1 MAFCQTHLPLASVM
15 PIVSFIITYYSEPLP
30 LLAECLRSV
39 LQVRSLMMQRGMAK
53 QDFEIV
59 VVDDGS
65 RLSPLGM
72 LKQMDEDIC
81 YIRQTNAGLSAA
93 RNAGLAAARGEYVQF
108 VDADD
113 ALLPHAYCSLC
124 PQSREEADI
133 ILFRFTSD
141 EGRWHED
148 RADAFTD
155 KNTPPARPAGCRRA
169 MSGTQYMLHHNVRAS
184 ACCYLFRR
192 GLLGRL
198 RFADGLLHEDE
209 LFTPL
214 LLLRMHSVRDYTWPA
229 YYYRQRPHTI
239 THTDTARHIARRLD
253 DTETILHRL
262 RDVAN
267 HLRGDDRRA
276 LMRRVEQLTTDY
288 IYIMW
293 KVEADRQERVRRM
306 RQLAADGLL
315 PLPLHPYT
323 LRHWAFSLV
332 LRLPHGP
339 LDVLARAILGRGA
352 DGADG

>member
-1 MAFCQTHLPLASVM
+1 M

-65 RLSPLGM
+65 QLSPLGM

-93 RNAGLAAARGEYVQF
+93 RNTGLSAAHGEYVQF

-148 RADAFTD
+148 RADAFTG

-169 MSGTQYMLHHNVRAS
+169 MSGTQYMLQHNVRAS

-192 GLLGRL
+192 SMLGRL

-239 THTDTARHIARRLD
+239 THTDTARHIARRLN

-262 RDVAN
+262 RDEAGSMQ
-267 HLRGDDRRA
+267 GDDRRA

-293 KVEADRQERVRRM
+293 KVEADRQVRMRRM
-306 RQLAADGLL
+306 RQLAAAGLL
-315 PLPLHPYT
+315 PLPLRSYT
-323 LRHWAFSLV
+323 LRHWVFSLV

-339 LDVLARAILGRGA
+339 LDVLARTILGRGSG
-352 DGADG
+352 GAGR

>member
-1 MAFCQTHLPLASVM
+1 MAFCQTHLPPASVM

-93 RNAGLAAARGEYVQF
+93 RNAGLAAAHGEYVQF

-155 KNTPPARPAGCRRA
+155 KNTPPVRPAGCRRA

-192 GLLGRL
+192 RLLGRL
-198 RFADGLLHEDE
+198 RFADRLLHEDE

-214 LLLRMHSVRDYTWPA
+214 LLLRMHSVSDCPVPA
-229 YYYRQRPHTI
+229 YYYRRRPHSI
-239 THTDTARHIARRLD
+239 THTRTARHIARRLD

-262 RDVAN
+262 RDEAGSMQ
-267 HLRGDDRRA
+267 GDDRRA

-293 KVEADRQERVRRM
+293 KVEADRQVRMRRM
-306 RQLAADGLL
+306 RQLTTAGLL

-323 LRHWAFSLV
+323 LRHWAFCLA

-339 LDVLARAILGRGA
+339 LDVLARAILGRGSG
-352 DGADG
+352 GAGR

>member
-1 MAFCQTHLPLASVM
+1 M

-65 RLSPLGM
+65 QLSPLGM
-72 LKQMDEDIC
+72 LRQMDGDIS

-93 RNAGLAAARGEYVQF
+93 RNAGLAAAHGEYVQF

-192 GLLGRL
+192 SLLGEL
-198 RFADGLLHEDE
+198 RFADGMLHEDE

-214 LLLRMHSVRDYTWPA
+214 LLLRMHSVSDCPVPA
-229 YYYRQRPHTI
+229 YYYRRRPHSI
-239 THTDTARHIARRLD
+239 THTRTARHIARRLD

-262 RDVAN
+262 RDEAGSMQ
-267 HLRGDDRRA
+267 GDDRRA

-306 RQLAADGLL
+306 RQLTADGLL
-315 PLPLHPYT
+315 PLPLRSYT
-323 LRHWAFSLV
+323 LRHWVFSLV

-339 LDVLARAILGRGA
+339 LDVLARAILGRGT

>member
-1 MAFCQTHLPLASVM
+1 M

-72 LKQMDEDIC
+72 LRQMDEDIC

-93 RNAGLAAARGEYVQF
+93 RNAGLAAAHGEYVQF

-133 ILFRFTSD
+133 ILFRFTSED
-141 EGRWHED
+141 GRWHEN

-192 GLLGRL
+192 SLLGEL
-198 RFADGLLHEDE
+198 RFADGMLHEDE

-214 LLLRMHSVRDYTWPA
+214 LLLRMHSVSDCPVPA

-239 THTDTARHIARRLD
+239 THTRTARHIARRLD
-253 DTETILHRL
+253 DTEAILHRL
-262 RDVAN
+262 RDEAGSMQ
-267 HLRGDDRRA
+267 GDDRRA

-293 KVEADRQERVRRM
+293 KVEADRQVRMRRV
-306 RQLAADGLL
+306 RQLAAAGLL
-315 PLPLHPYT
+315 PLPLRSYT
-323 LRHWAFSLV
+323 LRHWTFCLA
-332 LRLPHGP
+332 LRLPF
-339 LDVLARAILGRGA
+339 VLFDRLFGAMLCRVGRK
-352 DGADG
+352 

>member
-1 MAFCQTHLPLASVM
+1 M

-93 RNAGLAAARGEYVQF
+93 RNAGLAAAHGEYVQF

-155 KNTPPARPAGCRRA
+155 KNTPPAHPAGCRRA

-192 GLLGRL
+192 SMLGRL
-198 RFADGLLHEDE
+198 RFADGMLHEDE

-214 LLLRMHSVRDYTWPA
+214 LLLRMHSVSDCPVPA
-229 YYYRQRPHTI
+229 YYYRRRPHSI
-239 THTDTARHIARRLD
+239 THTRTARHIARRLD

-262 RDVAN
+262 RDEAGSMQ
-267 HLRGDDRRA
+267 GDDRRA

-288 IYIMW
+288 IYLMW
-293 KVEADRQERVRRM
+293 KVEADRQVRMRRM
-306 RQLAADGLL
+306 RQLAAAGLL
-315 PLPLHPYT
+315 PLPLRSYT
-323 LRHWAFSLV
+323 LRHWVFCLV

-339 LDVLARAILGRGA
+339 LDVLARTILGRGA

>member
-15 PIVSFIITYYSEPLP
+15 PIVSFIITYYCEPLP

-65 RLSPLGM
+65 QLSPLGM

-93 RNAGLAAARGEYVQF
+93 RNAGLAAAHGEYVQF

-155 KNTPPARPAGCRRA
+155 KNTPPVRPAGCRRA

-192 GLLGRL
+192 SLLGEL
-198 RFADGLLHEDE
+198 RFADGMLHEDE

-262 RDVAN
+262 RDEAGSMQ
-267 HLRGDDRRA
+267 GDDRRA

-293 KVEADRQERVRRM
+293 KVEADRQVRTIRM
-306 RQLAADGLL
+306 RQLAAAGLL
-315 PLPLHPYT
+315 PLPLRSYT
-323 LRHWAFSLV
+323 LRHWAFCFV
-332 LRLPHGP
+332 LRLPYGP

-352 DGADG
+352 GGADG

>member
-1 MAFCQTHLPLASVM
+1 M

-65 RLSPLGM
+65 QLSPLGM
-72 LKQMDEDIC
+72 LKQMDGDIC

-93 RNAGLAAARGEYVQF
+93 RNAGLAAAHGEYVQF

-113 ALLPHAYCSLC
+113 ALLPHAYSSLC

-133 ILFRFTSD
+133 ILFRFTD
-141 EGRWHED
+141 EEHRWHED
-148 RADAFTD
+148 ETETSAE
-155 KNTPPARPAGCRRA
+155 NHTPAAGEAGCRRA
-169 MSGTQYMLHHNVRAS
+169 MSGTQYMLQHNVRAS

-192 GLLGRL
+192 SLLGEL
-198 RFADGLLHEDE
+198 RFADGMLHEDE

-214 LLLRMHSVRDYTWPA
+214 LLLRMHSVSDCPVPA
-229 YYYRQRPHTI
+229 YYYRRRPHSI
-239 THTDTARHIARRLD
+239 THTRTARHIARRLD

-262 RDVAN
+262 RDEAGSMQ
-267 HLRGDDRRA
+267 GDDRRA

-306 RQLAADGLL
+306 RQLNADGLL
-315 PLPLHPYT
+315 PLPLRPYT
-323 LRHWAFSLV
+323 LRHWVFSLA
-332 LRLPHGP
+332 LRLPF
-339 LDVLARAILGRGA
+339 VLFDRLFGAMLCRVGRK
-352 DGADG
+352 

>member
-1 MAFCQTHLPLASVM
+1 M

-65 RLSPLGM
+65 QLSPLGM
-72 LKQMDEDIC
+72 LRQMDEDIC

-93 RNAGLAAARGEYVQF
+93 RNAGLAAAHGEYVQF

-133 ILFRFTSD
+133 ILFRFTSED
-141 EGRWHED
+141 GRWHED

-155 KNTPPARPAGCRRA
+155 KNTPPACLAECRRT

-184 ACCYLFRR
+184 SCCYLFRR
-192 GLLGRL
+192 SLLGEL
-198 RFADGLLHEDE
+198 RFADGMLHEDE

-239 THTDTARHIARRLD
+239 THTDTACHIARRLD
-253 DTETILHRL
+253 DTEAILRRL
-262 RDVAN
+262 RDEAGSMQ
-267 HLRGDDRRA
+267 GDDRRA

-293 KVEADRQERVRRM
+293 KVEADRQVRMRRM
-306 RQLAADGLL
+306 RQLAAAGLL
-315 PLPLHPYT
+315 PLPLRSYT
-323 LRHWAFSLV
+323 LRHWVFCLV

-339 LDVLARAILGRGA
+339 LDVLARTILGRGA

>member
-1 MAFCQTHLPLASVM
+1 M

-65 RLSPLGM
+65 QLSPLGM
-72 LKQMDEDIC
+72 LKQMDEDIR
-81 YIRQTNAGLSAA
+81 YIRQDNAGLSAA
-93 RNAGLAAARGEYVQF
+93 RNAGLAAAHGEYVQF

-141 EGRWHED
+141 EDRWHED

-192 GLLGRL
+192 SMLGRL

-214 LLLRMHSVRDYTWPA
+214 LLLRMHSVSDCPVPA
-229 YYYRQRPHTI
+229 YYYRRRPHSI
-239 THTDTARHIARRLD
+239 THTRAARHIARRLN

-262 RDVAN
+262 RDEAGSMQ
-267 HLRGDDRRA
+267 GDDRRA

-293 KVEADRQERVRRM
+293 KVEADRQERMRRM
-306 RQLAADGLL
+306 RQLTAAGLL
-315 PLPLHPYT
+315 PLPLRFYT
-323 LRHWAFSLV
+323 LRHWVFSLV

>member
-1 MAFCQTHLPLASVM
+1 M
-15 PIVSFIITYYSEPLP
+15 PIVSFIITYYCEPLP

-65 RLSPLGM
+65 QLSPLGM

-93 RNAGLAAARGEYVQF
+93 RNAGLAAAHGEYVQF

-113 ALLPHAYCSLC
+113 ALLPHAYCLLC

-133 ILFRFTSD
+133 ILFRFTS
-141 EGRWHED
+141 EED
-148 RADAFTD
+148 RRHENEAETSTENHTQAADEAE
-155 KNTPPARPAGCRRA
+155 CRRA
-169 MSGTQYMLHHNVRAS
+169 MSGTQYMLQHNVRAS

-192 GLLGRL
+192 SLLGEL
-198 RFADGLLHEDE
+198 RFADGMLHEDE

-214 LLLRMHSVRDYTWPA
+214 LLLRMHSVRDCTWPP
-229 YYYRQRPHTI
+229 YYYRQRPHTS
-239 THTDTARHIARRLD
+239 THTDTACHIARRLN

-267 HLRGDDRRA
+267 HLLGDDRRA

-288 IYIMW
+288 IYIMC
-293 KVEADRQERVRRM
+293 KVEADRQERMRRM
-306 RQLAADGLL
+306 RQLTADGFL

-323 LRHWAFSLV
+323 LRHWAFCLA

-352 DGADG
+352 GGAGR

>member
-1 MAFCQTHLPLASVM
+1 M

-39 LQVRSLMMQRGMAK
+39 LQVRSLMMQRGMVK
-53 QDFEIV
+53 QDFEII

-65 RLSPLGM
+65 ECSPQEMLG
-72 LKQMDEDIC
+72 QMAGDII
-81 YIRQTNAGLSAA
+81 YINQENAGLSAA
-93 RNAGLAAARGEYVQF
+93 RNAGLAAAHGEYVQF

-113 ALLPHAYCSLC
+113 ALLSHAYCSLC

-133 ILFRFTSD
+133 ILFRFTSEED
-141 EGRWHED
+141 RWHENETETSTENHTLA
-148 RADAFTD
+148 ADE
-155 KNTPPARPAGCRRA
+155 AGCRRA

-192 GLLGRL
+192 SLLGEL
-198 RFADGLLHEDE
+198 RFADGMLHEDE

-214 LLLRMHSVRDYTWPA
+214 LLLRMHSVSDCPVPA
-229 YYYRQRPHTI
+229 YYYRRRPHSI
-239 THTDTARHIARRLD
+239 THTRAARHIARRLN

-306 RQLAADGLL
+306 RQLAAAGLL

-323 LRHWAFSLV
+323 LRHWVFSLV

-339 LDVLARAILGRGA
+339 LDVLARTILGRGA

>member
-1 MAFCQTHLPLASVM
+1 M
-15 PIVSFIITYYSEPLP
+15 PIVSFIITYYCEPLP

-39 LQVRSLMMQRGMAK
+39 LQVRSLMMLRGMVK
-53 QDFEIV
+53 QDFEII

-65 RLSPLGM
+65 ECSPQEMLG
-72 LKQMDEDIC
+72 QMAGDIIC
-81 YIRQTNAGLSAA
+81 ISQENAGLPAA
-93 RNAGLAAARGEYVQF
+93 RNAGLARARGEYVQF

-124 PQSREEADI
+124 PRSREEADI
-133 ILFRFTSD
+133 ILFRFTCD
-141 EGRWHED
+141 ESRRQADG
-148 RADAFTD
+148 ADAFTY
-155 KNTPPARPAGCRRA
+155 KNTPTAHQARCRRA

-192 GLLGRL
+192 SLLGEL
-198 RFADGLLHEDE
+198 RFADGMLHEDE

-214 LLLRMHSVRDYTWPA
+214 LLLRMHSVRDYTGPA

-239 THTDTARHIARRLD
+239 THTDTACHIARRLN
-253 DTETILHRL
+253 DTYTVLHRL
-262 RDVAN
+262 REVAN
-267 HLRGDDRRA
+267 HLLGDDKRA

-293 KVEADRQERVRRM
+293 KVETDRQRRMRRM

-323 LRHWAFSLV
+323 LRHWAFCLA
-332 LRLPHGP
+332 LRLPF
-339 LDVLARAILGRGA
+339 VLFDRLLGAMVCRAGRK
-352 DGADG
+352 

>member
-1 MAFCQTHLPLASVM
+1 MAFCQTHLPPASVM

-53 QDFEIV
+53 QDIEIV

-93 RNAGLAAARGEYVQF
+93 RNAGLVAAHGEYVQF

-169 MSGTQYMLHHNVRAS
+169 MSGTQYMLHRNVRAS

-192 GLLGRL
+192 SLLGEL

-214 LLLRMHSVRDYTWPA
+214 LLLRMHSVRDCPVPA
-229 YYYRQRPHTI
+229 YYYRRRPHSI
-239 THTDTARHIARRLD
+239 THTRTACHIARRLN

-315 PLPLHPYT
+315 PLPLRSYT
-323 LRHWAFSLV
+323 LRHWAFCLA

-339 LDVLARAILGRGA
+339 LDVLARAILGRGSG
-352 DGADG
+352 GADG

>member
-1 MAFCQTHLPLASVM
+1 M

-65 RLSPLGM
+65 QLSPLGM

-93 RNAGLAAARGEYVQF
+93 RNAGLAAAHGEYVQF

-133 ILFRFTSD
+133 ILFRFTGD

-155 KNTPPARPAGCRRA
+155 KNTPIVRPAGCRRA

-192 GLLGRL
+192 SLLGEL
-198 RFADGLLHEDE
+198 RFANGMLHEDE

-214 LLLRMHSVRDYTWPA
+214 LLLRMHSVSDCPVPA
-229 YYYRQRPHTI
+229 YYYRRRPHSI
-239 THTDTARHIARRLD
+239 THTDTACHIARRLN

-267 HLRGDDRRA
+267 PLRGDDRRA

-293 KVEADRQERVRRM
+293 KVEADRQVRMRRM
-306 RQLAADGLL
+306 RQLAAVGLL
-315 PLPLHPYT
+315 PLPLRSYT
-323 LRHWAFSLV
+323 LRHWVFSLV

-339 LDVLARAILGRGA
+339 LDVLARTILGRGA

>member
-1 MAFCQTHLPLASVM
+1 M
-15 PIVSFIITYYSEPLP
+15 PIVSFIITYYCEPLP

-65 RLSPLGM
+65 QLSPLGM

-93 RNAGLAAARGEYVQF
+93 RNAGLAAAHGEYVQF

-133 ILFRFTSD
+133 ILFRFTGD

-155 KNTPPARPAGCRRA
+155 KNTPPACLAGCRRA

-192 GLLGRL
+192 SLLGEL
-198 RFADGLLHEDE
+198 RFADGMLHEDE

-214 LLLRMHSVRDYTWPA
+214 LLLRMHSVSDCPVPA
-229 YYYRQRPHTI
+229 YYYRRRPHSI
-239 THTDTARHIARRLD
+239 THTDTACHIARRLN
-253 DTETILHRL
+253 DTEAILHRL

-293 KVEADRQERVRRM
+293 KVEADRQVRMRRM
-306 RQLAADGLL
+306 RQLAAVGLL
-315 PLPLHPYT
+315 PLPLRSYT
-323 LRHWAFSLV
+323 LRHWVFSLV

-339 LDVLARAILGRGA
+339 LDVLARTILGRGTA
-352 DGADG
+352 GAGG

>member
-1 MAFCQTHLPLASVM
+1 M

-53 QDFEIV
+53 QDFEII

-65 RLSPLGM
+65 ECSPQEMLG
-72 LKQMDEDIC
+72 QMAGDII
-81 YIRQTNAGLSAA
+81 YIGQENAGLSAA
-93 RNAGLAAARGEYVQF
+93 RNAGLAAAHGEYVQF

-133 ILFRFTSD
+133 ILFRFTCEESRRQAD
-141 EGRWHED
+141 G
-148 RADAFTD
+148 ADAFTD
-155 KNTPPARPAGCRRA
+155 KNTPTAHPAGCHRA

-192 GLLGRL
+192 SLLGEL
-198 RFADGLLHEDE
+198 RFADGMLHEDE

-214 LLLRMHSVRDYTWPA
+214 LLLRMHSVSDCPVPA
-229 YYYRQRPHTI
+229 YYYRRRPHSI
-239 THTDTARHIARRLD
+239 THTRTARHIARRLD

-306 RQLAADGLL
+306 RQLTADGLL
-315 PLPLHPYT
+315 PLPLRPYT
-323 LRHWAFSLV
+323 LRHWAFCLA

>member
-1 MAFCQTHLPLASVM
+1 M
-15 PIVSFIITYYSEPLP
+15 PIVSFIITYYCEPLP

-65 RLSPLGM
+65 QLSPLGM
-72 LKQMDEDIC
+72 LKQMDEYIC

-93 RNAGLAAARGEYVQF
+93 RNAGLAAAHGEYVQF

-113 ALLPHAYCSLC
+113 ALLPHAYCLLC

-133 ILFRFTSD
+133 ILFRFTS
-141 EGRWHED
+141 EED
-148 RADAFTD
+148 RRHENEAETSTENHTQAADEAE
-155 KNTPPARPAGCRRA
+155 CRRA
-169 MSGTQYMLHHNVRAS
+169 MSGTQYMLQHNVRAS

-192 GLLGRL
+192 SLLGEL
-198 RFADGLLHEDE
+198 RFADGMLHEDE

-214 LLLRMHSVRDYTWPA
+214 LLLRMHSVRDCTWPA

-239 THTDTARHIARRLD
+239 THTDTACHIARRLN

-267 HLRGDDRRA
+267 HLLGDDRRA

-306 RQLAADGLL
+306 RQLTADGLL

-323 LRHWAFSLV
+323 LRHWAFCLA
-332 LRLPHGP
+332 LRLPF
-339 LDVLARAILGRGA
+339 VLFDRLFGAMLCRAGRK
-352 DGADG
+352 

>member
-1 MAFCQTHLPLASVM
+1 M

-65 RLSPLGM
+65 QLSPLGM

-93 RNAGLAAARGEYVQF
+93 RNTGLAAAHGEYVQF

-141 EGRWHED
+141 EDRWHED

-155 KNTPPARPAGCRRA
+155 KNTPPARPEGCRRA

-192 GLLGRL
+192 SLLGEL
-198 RFADGLLHEDE
+198 RFADGMLHEDE

-214 LLLRMHSVRDYTWPA
+214 LLLRMHSVRDCPVPA
-229 YYYRQRPHTI
+229 YYYRRRPHSI
-239 THTDTARHIARRLD
+239 THTRTARHIARRLD

-262 RDVAN
+262 CDVAN

-293 KVEADRQERVRRM
+293 KVEADRQERMRRM
-306 RQLAADGLL
+306 RQLTADGLL
-315 PLPLHPYT
+315 PLPLRSYT
-323 LRHWAFSLV
+323 LRHWVFSLV

-339 LDVLARAILGRGA
+339 LDVLARTILGRGA

>member
-1 MAFCQTHLPLASVM
+1 M

-65 RLSPLGM
+65 QLSPLGM
-72 LKQMDEDIC
+72 LRQMDEDIR
-81 YIRQTNAGLSAA
+81 YIRQINAGLSAA
-93 RNAGLAAARGEYVQF
+93 RNAGLAAAHGEYVQF

-133 ILFRFTSD
+133 ILFRFTSED
-141 EGRWHED
+141 GRWHEN
-148 RADAFTD
+148 RVDAFTD

-169 MSGTQYMLHHNVRAS
+169 MSGPQYMLHHNVRAS

-192 GLLGRL
+192 SLLGEL
-198 RFADGLLHEDE
+198 RFADGMLHEDE

-239 THTDTARHIARRLD
+239 THTRTARHIARRLD

-262 RDVAN
+262 RDEAGSMQ
-267 HLRGDDRRA
+267 GDDRRA

-306 RQLAADGLL
+306 RQLTADGLL
-315 PLPLHPYT
+315 PLPLRSYT
-323 LRHWAFSLV
+323 LRHWVFCLA
-332 LRLPHGP
+332 LRLPF
-339 LDVLARAILGRGA
+339 VLFDRLFGAMLCRVGRK
-352 DGADG
+352 

>member
-1 MAFCQTHLPLASVM
+1 M
-15 PIVSFIITYYSEPLP
+15 PIVSFIITYYCEPLP

-65 RLSPLGM
+65 QLSPLGM

-93 RNAGLAAARGEYVQF
+93 RNAGLAAAHGEYVQF

-113 ALLPHAYCSLC
+113 ALLPHAYCLLC

-133 ILFRFTSD
+133 ILFRFTS
-141 EGRWHED
+141 EED
-148 RADAFTD
+148 RRHENEAETSTENHTQAADEAE
-155 KNTPPARPAGCRRA
+155 CRRA
-169 MSGTQYMLHHNVRAS
+169 MSGTQYMLQHNVRAS

-192 GLLGRL
+192 SLLGEL
-198 RFADGLLHEDE
+198 RFADGMLHEDE

-214 LLLRMHSVRDYTWPA
+214 LLLRMHSVRDCTWPA

-239 THTDTARHIARRLD
+239 THTDTACHIARRLN

-267 HLRGDDRRA
+267 HLLGDDRRA

-306 RQLAADGLL
+306 RQLTADGFL

-323 LRHWAFSLV
+323 LRHWAFCLA
-332 LRLPHGP
+332 LRLPF
-339 LDVLARAILGRGA
+339 VLFDRLFGAMLCRAGRK
-352 DGADG
+352 

>member
-1 MAFCQTHLPLASVM
+1 M
-15 PIVSFIITYYSEPLP
+15 PIVSFIITYYCEPLP

-39 LQVRSLMMQRGMAK
+39 LQVRSLMMQRGMVK
-53 QDFEIV
+53 QDFEII

-65 RLSPLGM
+65 ECSPQEMLG
-72 LKQMDEDIC
+72 QMDGDII
-81 YIRQTNAGLSAA
+81 YISQENAGLSAA
-93 RNAGLAAARGEYVQF
+93 RNAGLARARGEYVQF

-155 KNTPPARPAGCRRA
+155 KNTPPARLAGCRRA

-192 GLLGRL
+192 SLLGEL
-198 RFADGLLHEDE
+198 RFADGMLHEDE

-239 THTDTARHIARRLD
+239 THTDTACHIARRLN

-267 HLRGDDRRA
+267 HLRGNDRRA

-306 RQLAADGLL
+306 RQLTADGLL

-323 LRHWAFSLV
+323 LRHWAFCLV

-352 DGADG
+352 GGAGR

>member
-1 MAFCQTHLPLASVM
+1 M

-65 RLSPLGM
+65 QLSPLGM

-81 YIRQTNAGLSAA
+81 YIRQANAGLSAA
-93 RNAGLAAARGEYVQF
+93 RNAGLATAHGEYVQF

-192 GLLGRL
+192 SLLGRL

-214 LLLRMHSVRDYTWPA
+214 LLLRMHSVSDCPVPA
-229 YYYRQRPHTI
+229 YYYRRRPHSI
-239 THTDTARHIARRLD
+239 THTRTACHIARRLN

-262 RDVAN
+262 CDVAN

-293 KVEADRQERVRRM
+293 KVEADRQVRMRRM
-306 RQLAADGLL
+306 RQLAAAGLL
-315 PLPLHPYT
+315 PLPLRSYT
-323 LRHWAFSLV
+323 LRHWVFSLV

-339 LDVLARAILGRGA
+339 LDVLARTILGRGSG
-352 DGADG
+352 GAGR

>member
-1 MAFCQTHLPLASVM
+1 M

-65 RLSPLGM
+65 QLSPLGM

-93 RNAGLAAARGEYVQF
+93 RNAGLAAAHGEYVQF

-141 EGRWHED
+141 DGRWHED

-192 GLLGRL
+192 SLLGEL
-198 RFADGLLHEDE
+198 RFADGMLHEDE

-214 LLLRMHSVRDYTWPA
+214 LLLRMHSVSDCPVPA
-229 YYYRQRPHTI
+229 YYYRRRPHSI
-239 THTDTARHIARRLD
+239 THTRTACHIARRLN

-262 RDVAN
+262 CDVAN

-306 RQLAADGLL
+306 RQLTADGLL

-323 LRHWAFSLV
+323 LRHWVFSLV

-339 LDVLARAILGRGA
+339 LDVLARTILGRGA

>member
-1 MAFCQTHLPLASVM
+1 M

-72 LKQMDEDIC
+72 LRQMDEDIC

-93 RNAGLAAARGEYVQF
+93 RNAGLAAAHGEYVQF

-133 ILFRFTSD
+133 ILFRFTSED
-141 EGRWHED
+141 GRWHEN

-192 GLLGRL
+192 SLLGEL
-198 RFADGLLHEDE
+198 RFADGMLHEDE

-214 LLLRMHSVRDYTWPA
+214 LLLRMHSVSDCPVPT

-239 THTDTARHIARRLD
+239 THTRTARHIARRLD
-253 DTETILHRL
+253 DTEAILHRL
-262 RDVAN
+262 RDEAGSMQ
-267 HLRGDDRRA
+267 GDDRRA

-293 KVEADRQERVRRM
+293 KVEADRQVRMRRV
-306 RQLAADGLL
+306 RQLAAAGLL
-315 PLPLHPYT
+315 PLPLRSYT
-323 LRHWAFSLV
+323 LRHWTFCLA
-332 LRLPHGP
+332 LRLPF
-339 LDVLARAILGRGA
+339 VLFDRLFGAMLCRVGRK
-352 DGADG
+352 

>member
-1 MAFCQTHLPLASVM
+1 M

-65 RLSPLGM
+65 QLSPLGM
-72 LKQMDEDIC
+72 LRQMDEDIR

-93 RNAGLAAARGEYVQF
+93 RNAGLAAAHGEYVQF

-133 ILFRFTSD
+133 ILFRFTGD

-192 GLLGRL
+192 SLLGEL
-198 RFADGLLHEDE
+198 RFADGMLHEDE

-239 THTDTARHIARRLD
+239 THTRTARHIARRLD

-262 RDVAN
+262 RDEAGSMQ
-267 HLRGDDRRA
+267 GDDRRA

-293 KVEADRQERVRRM
+293 KVEADRQERMRRM
-306 RQLAADGLL
+306 RQLTADGLL

-323 LRHWAFSLV
+323 LRHWAFCLA
-332 LRLPHGP
+332 LRLPF
-339 LDVLARAILGRGA
+339 VLFDRLFGAMLCRVGRK
-352 DGADG
+352 

>member
-1 MAFCQTHLPLASVM
+1 M

-72 LKQMDEDIC
+72 LRQMDEDIC
-81 YIRQTNAGLSAA
+81 YIRQANAGLSAA
-93 RNAGLAAARGEYVQF
+93 RNAGLAAAHGEYVQF

-141 EGRWHED
+141 EDRWHED

-155 KNTPPARPAGCRRA
+155 KNTPPARPEGCRRA

-192 GLLGRL
+192 SLLGEL
-198 RFADGLLHEDE
+198 RFADGMLHEDE

-239 THTDTARHIARRLD
+239 THTDTACHIARRLD
-253 DTETILHRL
+253 DTEAILRRL
-262 RDVAN
+262 RDEAGSMQ
-267 HLRGDDRRA
+267 GDDRRA

-293 KVEADRQERVRRM
+293 KVEADRQVRMRRM
-306 RQLAADGLL
+306 RQLAAAGLL
-315 PLPLHPYT
+315 PLPLRSYT
-323 LRHWAFSLV
+323 LRHWVFSLV

-339 LDVLARAILGRGA
+339 LDVLARTILGRGA

>member
-1 MAFCQTHLPLASVM
+1 M

-65 RLSPLGM
+65 QLSPLGM
-72 LKQMDEDIC
+72 LRQMDEDIC
-81 YIRQTNAGLSAA
+81 YIRQANAGLSAA
-93 RNAGLAAARGEYVQF
+93 RNAGLAAAHGEYVQF

-169 MSGTQYMLHHNVRAS
+169 MSGTQYMLHHNVRA
-184 ACCYLFRR
+184 AAWCYLFRR
-192 GLLGRL
+192 SLLGEL
-198 RFADGLLHEDE
+198 RFADGMLHEDE

-214 LLLRMHSVRDYTWPA
+214 LLLRMHSVSDCLVPA
-229 YYYRQRPHTI
+229 YYYRQRPHSI
-239 THTDTARHIARRLD
+239 THTRTACHIARRLN

-293 KVEADRQERVRRM
+293 KVEADRQVRMRRM
-306 RQLAADGLL
+306 RQLAAAGLL
-315 PLPLHPYT
+315 PLPLRSYT
-323 LRHWAFSLV
+323 LRHWVFSLV

-339 LDVLARAILGRGA
+339 LDVLARTILGRGA

>member
-1 MAFCQTHLPLASVM
+1 M
-15 PIVSFIITYYSEPLP
+15 PIVSFIITYYCEPLP

-65 RLSPLGM
+65 QLSPLGM
-72 LKQMDEDIC
+72 LRQMDEDIC

-93 RNAGLAAARGEYVQF
+93 RNTGLAAAHGEYVQF

-133 ILFRFTSD
+133 ILFRFTSED
-141 EGRWHED
+141 GRWHED

-155 KNTPPARPAGCRRA
+155 KNTPPACLAGCRRT

-192 GLLGRL
+192 SMLGRL

-214 LLLRMHSVRDYTWPA
+214 LLLRMHSVSDCPVPA
-229 YYYRQRPHTI
+229 YYYRRRPHSI
-239 THTDTARHIARRLD
+239 THTRTACHIARRLNN
-253 DTETILHRL
+253 TETVLHRL

-293 KVEADRQERVRRM
+293 KVEADRQVRMRRM
-306 RQLAADGLL
+306 RQLTADGLL
-315 PLPLHPYT
+315 PLPLRSYT
-323 LRHWAFSLV
+323 LRHWVFSLV

-339 LDVLARAILGRGA
+339 LDVLARAILGRGT

>member
-1 MAFCQTHLPLASVM
+1 M
-15 PIVSFIITYYSEPLP
+15 PIVSFIITYYCEPLP

-65 RLSPLGM
+65 QLSPLGM

-93 RNAGLAAARGEYVQF
+93 RNAGLAAAHGEYVQF

-113 ALLPHAYCSLC
+113 ALLPHAYCLLC

-133 ILFRFTSD
+133 ILFRFTS
-141 EGRWHED
+141 EED
-148 RADAFTD
+148 RRHENEAETSTENHTQAADEAE
-155 KNTPPARPAGCRRA
+155 CRRA
-169 MSGTQYMLHHNVRAS
+169 MSGTQYMLQHNVRAS

-192 GLLGRL
+192 SLLGEL
-198 RFADGLLHEDE
+198 RFADGMLHEDE

-214 LLLRMHSVRDYTWPA
+214 LLLRMHSVRDCTWPA

-239 THTDTARHIARRLD
+239 THTDTACHIARRLN

-267 HLRGDDRRA
+267 HLLGDDRRA

-306 RQLAADGLL
+306 RQLTADGLL

-323 LRHWAFSLV
+323 LRHWAFCLA

-352 DGADG
+352 GGAGR

>member
-1 MAFCQTHLPLASVM
+1 M
-15 PIVSFIITYYSEPLP
+15 PIVSFIITYYCEPLP

-65 RLSPLGM
+65 QLSPLGM
-72 LKQMDEDIC
+72 LRQMDEDIC

-93 RNAGLAAARGEYVQF
+93 RNAGLSAAHGEYVQF

-133 ILFRFTSD
+133 ILFRFTSED
-141 EGRWHED
+141 GRWHED

-155 KNTPPARPAGCRRA
+155 KNTPPARPAGCRKA

-192 GLLGRL
+192 SMLGRL
-198 RFADGLLHEDE
+198 RFADGMLHEDE

-214 LLLRMHSVRDYTWPA
+214 LLLRMHSVSDCPVPA
-229 YYYRQRPHTI
+229 YYYRRRPHSI
-239 THTDTARHIARRLD
+239 THTRTARHIARRLD

-262 RDVAN
+262 RDEAGSMQ
-267 HLRGDDRRA
+267 GDDRRA

-306 RQLAADGLL
+306 RQLTADGLL
-315 PLPLHPYT
+315 PLPLRSYT
-323 LRHWAFSLV
+323 LRHWVFSLA
-332 LRLPHGP
+332 LRLPYGP

>member
-1 MAFCQTHLPLASVM
+1 M
-15 PIVSFIITYYSEPLP
+15 PIVSFIITYYCEPLP

-65 RLSPLGM
+65 QLSPLGM

-93 RNAGLAAARGEYVQF
+93 RNAGLAAAHGEYVQF

-113 ALLPHAYCSLC
+113 ALLPHAYCLLC

-133 ILFRFTSD
+133 ILFRFTS
-141 EGRWHED
+141 EED
-148 RADAFTD
+148 RRHENEAETSTENHTQAADEAE
-155 KNTPPARPAGCRRA
+155 CRRA
-169 MSGTQYMLHHNVRAS
+169 MSGTQYMLQHNVRAS

-192 GLLGRL
+192 SLLGEL
-198 RFADGLLHEDE
+198 RFADGMLHEDE

-214 LLLRMHSVRDYTWPA
+214 LLLRMHSVRDCTWPA

-239 THTDTARHIARRLD
+239 THTDTACHIARRLN

-267 HLRGDDRRA
+267 HLRGDNRRA

-306 RQLAADGLL
+306 RQLTADGLL
-315 PLPLHPYT
+315 PLPLRSYT
-323 LRHWAFSLV
+323 LRHWAFCLA

-352 DGADG
+352 GGAGR

>member
-1 MAFCQTHLPLASVM
+1 M
-15 PIVSFIITYYSEPLP
+15 PIVSFIITYYCEPLP

-65 RLSPLGM
+65 QLSPLGM
-72 LKQMDEDIC
+72 LKQMDEYIC

-93 RNAGLAAARGEYVQF
+93 RNAGLAAAHGEYVQF

-113 ALLPHAYCSLC
+113 ALLPYAYCSLC

-141 EGRWHED
+141 EDRWHENE
-148 RADAFTD
+148 TETLTE
-155 KNTPPARPAGCRRA
+155 NHIPPACPAGCRRT
-169 MSGTQYMLHHNVRAS
+169 MSGTQYMLQHNVRAS

-192 GLLGRL
+192 SLLGEL
-198 RFADGLLHEDE
+198 RFADGMLHEDE

-239 THTDTARHIARRLD
+239 THTDTACHIARRLN

-267 HLRGDDRRA
+267 HLLGDDRRA

-306 RQLAADGLL
+306 RQLTADGLL

-323 LRHWAFSLV
+323 LRHWAFCLA

-352 DGADG
+352 GGAGR

>member
-1 MAFCQTHLPLASVM
+1 M

-72 LKQMDEDIC
+72 LRQMDEDIC

-155 KNTPPARPAGCRRA
+155 KNTPPVRPAGCRRA

-192 GLLGRL
+192 SLLGEL
-198 RFADGLLHEDE
+198 RFADGMLHEDE

-214 LLLRMHSVRDYTWPA
+214 LLLRMHSVSDCPVPA
-229 YYYRQRPHTI
+229 YYYRRRPHSI
-239 THTDTARHIARRLD
+239 THTRTARHIARRLD

-262 RDVAN
+262 RDEAGSMQ
-267 HLRGDDRRA
+267 GDDRRA

-293 KVEADRQERVRRM
+293 KVEADRQERMRRM
-306 RQLAADGLL
+306 RQLTAAGLL
-315 PLPLHPYT
+315 PLPLRSYT
-323 LRHWAFSLV
+323 LRHWVFSLV

-339 LDVLARAILGRGA
+339 LDVLARTILGRGT
-352 DGADG
+352 DGAGR

>member
-1 MAFCQTHLPLASVM
+1 MS
-15 PIVSFIITYYSEPLP
+15 IVSFIITYYSEPLP

-72 LKQMDEDIC
+72 LKQMDEDIR
-81 YIRQTNAGLSAA
+81 YIRQDNAGLSAA
-93 RNAGLAAARGEYVQF
+93 RNAGLAAAHGEYVQF

-113 ALLPHAYCSLC
+113 ALLSHAYCSLC

-155 KNTPPARPAGCRRA
+155 KNTPPAHPAGCRRA

-192 GLLGRL
+192 SLLGEL
-198 RFADGLLHEDE
+198 RFADGMLHEDE

-239 THTDTARHIARRLD
+239 THTDTACHIARRLN

-262 RDVAN
+262 RDEAGSMQ
-267 HLRGDDRRA
+267 GDDRRA

-293 KVEADRQERVRRM
+293 KVEADRQVRMRRM
-306 RQLAADGLL
+306 RQLAAAGLL
-315 PLPLHPYT
+315 PLPLRSYT
-323 LRHWAFSLV
+323 LRHWVFSLV

-339 LDVLARAILGRGA
+339 LDVLARTILGRGSG
-352 DGADG
+352 GAGR